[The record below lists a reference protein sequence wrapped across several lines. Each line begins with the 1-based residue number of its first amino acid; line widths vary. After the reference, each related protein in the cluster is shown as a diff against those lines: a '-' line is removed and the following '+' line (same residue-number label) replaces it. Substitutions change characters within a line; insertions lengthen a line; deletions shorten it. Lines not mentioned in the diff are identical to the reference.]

1 MMFAGVSSWYGQLAP
16 RDRRILRIGTPLV
29 LVIVIAWIL
38 LPLHRS
44 LGEAGERLRQQQED
58 LEWMR
63 DVGPTLAA
71 AGPGQAPASNG
82 NESLVV
88 TIDRTARE
96 SGLAKALTGST
107 PSGNGAMR
115 VQFENADF
123 NLLVGWL
130 HRLSTQQGLLID
142 DASITRE
149 GGAGLVNASV
159 QLRPAR

>member
-1 MMFAGVSSWYGQLAP
+1 MNAGTLTLWYGKLAP
-16 RDRRILRIGTPLV
+16 RDQRILRIGAVAVV
-29 LVIVIAWIL
+29 LIMLLWIV
-38 LPLHRS
+38 LPLHRN
-44 LGEAGERLRQQQED
+44 LTQAGERLRQQQQD

-63 DVGPTLAA
+63 GVAPTLAA
-71 AGPGQAPASNG
+71 AGPGQAAIAPGS
-82 NESLVV
+82 ESLVV

-130 HRLSTQQGLLID
+130 HRLNTQQGLLIE
-142 DASITRE
+142 DATITGN
-149 GGAGLVNASV
+149 GGAGLVNVSV
-159 QLRPAR
+159 LLRPAK

>member
-1 MMFAGVSSWYGQLAP
+1 MNPGALTLWYGKLSP
-16 RDRRILRIGTPLV
+16 RDQRILRIGTIAVVIILMVWLV
-29 LVIVIAWIL
+29 L
-38 LPLHRS
+38 PMHRNLS
-44 LGEAGERLRQQQED
+44 QAGEHLRQQQED
-58 LEWMR
+58 LDWMR
-63 DVGPTLAA
+63 GVGPTLAA
-71 AGPGQAPASNG
+71 AGPGQASIAPA

-107 PSGNGAMR
+107 PAGNGSMR

-130 HRLSTQQGLLID
+130 HRLNTQQGLLID
-142 DASITRE
+142 DATLTGN

-159 QLRPAR
+159 LLRPAK

>member
-1 MMFAGVSSWYGQLAP
+1 MNPGALTLWYAKLTP
-16 RDRRILRIGTPLV
+16 RDQRILRIGAAAVVIILLLWLV
-29 LVIVIAWIL
+29 
-38 LPLHRS
+38 LPLHRN
-44 LGEAGERLRQQQED
+44 LTQAGEHLRQQQED

-63 DVGPTLAA
+63 GVGPTLAA
-71 AGPGQAPASNG
+71 AGPGQASIAPA

-107 PSGNGAMR
+107 PAGKGAMR

-130 HRLSTQQGLLID
+130 HRLTTQQGLLID
-142 DASITRE
+142 DASISGN

-159 QLRPAR
+159 LLRPAK